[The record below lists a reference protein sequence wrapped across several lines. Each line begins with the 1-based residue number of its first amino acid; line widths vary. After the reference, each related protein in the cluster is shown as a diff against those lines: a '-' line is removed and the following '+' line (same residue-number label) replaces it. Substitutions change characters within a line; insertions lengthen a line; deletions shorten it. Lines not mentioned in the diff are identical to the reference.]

1 MSASPGKRNPLL
13 SVLLSAKLLG
23 AGVVALAGLTAK
35 EVPTLDAVGQFAGPA
50 LTVAV
55 VGVVLALIVARRLTA
70 LLLLGVAC
78 WLVFELAP
86 QWTLADDPPALG
98 ARPVRVYFDDIRSR
112 NHHGEEIRRS
122 IAAADADVVAL
133 VQVSNVNAPFV
144 RQALAGYR
152 YHLESRTAADDTGA
166 ERMIL
171 AARYPLKPLPAPGDG
186 FAGRSVFEAEV
197 SAGEPIRL
205 VIVNLQRTWPNRGQ
219 AEALQQL
226 AARLGGGRAARA
238 VVVGDFNATLSS
250 VTLRRFVHE
259 TGLTPLPVLFGDWP
273 SFAPAPLRL
282 GTENVMT
289 GPTLTAFDRRLGP
302 ANGSDHQPIVFE
314 LAPASGA
321 D

>member
-1 MSASPGKRNPLL
+1 MSASSGKRNPLL
-13 SVLLSAKLLG
+13 SVLLSVKLLV

-133 VQVSNVNAPFV
+133 VQVSDVNAPFV

-152 YHLESRTAADDTGA
+152 YHLESRTAADDMGSGRT
-166 ERMIL
+166 IL
-171 AARYPLKPLPAPGDG
+171 AARFPLKPLPSASH
-186 FAGRSVFEAEV
+186 SVFEAEV
-197 SAGEPIRL
+197 SAAEPIRL
-205 VIVNLQRTWPNRGQ
+205 VIVNLQRSWPNRGQ
-219 AEALQQL
+219 EAALQQL

-282 GTENVMT
+282 GTQNVLT
-289 GPTLTAFDRRLGP
+289 GPTLTAFDRQLGP